1 MEGGLA
7 DIVAGRVNDYYARVM
22 KTAGE
27 DYDYSK
33 AGVVSSANGHSSDAG
48 KLSNHPTFSVESE
61 YSTAQA
67 PGGVWSKAAIDNVK
81 LQDTYTPSAWM
92 VQQPGR
98 MEGLA
103 RYMVA
108 HEPNVILNMPA
119 PYKPTDVRLSLSTPE
134 GRAYAAAKVKEF
146 EAQDK
151 PLVDT
156 SDHMGLVGVVGPAA
170 RSIKNVINSNN
181 ILYKPVNAGWGAFLY
196 EQGLENAV
204 QDQLQKDK

>member
-1 MEGGLA
+1 MQAVLA
-7 DIVAGRVNDYYARVM
+7 DTAGNLAARVNDYYARMRGTVSD
-22 KTAGE
+22 

-33 AGVVSSANGHSSDAG
+33 APTVADGRGHYTDAG
-48 KLSNHPTFSVESE
+48 KLPTHPTFSVGSE
-61 YSTAQA
+61 YSNDKT
-67 PGGVWSKAAIDNVK
+67 PGGIWS
-81 LQDTYTPSAWM
+81 QGPGQQTYTPSAWM

-108 HEPNVILNMPA
+108 HEPNVILNMSA